1 MRAVPPLPTA
11 LTVED
16 VAARLA
22 HHRARTATRLWP
34 RCAVAVILRQR
45 AHPEV
50 LLMQRAIRAGDR
62 WSGHVSL
69 PGGRHEAHD
78 VDLLA
83 TAIRETREE
92 VGIDLATTARPLGQ
106 IAPAWAM
113 TRGLPL
119 PMTVTPFVF
128 AVAAPVTIA
137 LGDEA
142 TAAFWLPIDAA
153 AAGALDDIYVHRTGP
168 LAWKLPCWRH
178 EGRVVWGLT
187 FEMLSRLFALVR

>member
-1 MRAVPPLPTA
+1 VPPLPHPA
-11 LTVED
+11 LTVD
-16 VAARLA
+16 AIAARLL
-22 HHRARTATRLWP
+22 HHRPRAAPPPWP
-34 RCAVAVILRQR
+34 RCAVAIILRQR
-45 AHPEV
+45 EQPEL
-50 LLMQRAIRAGDR
+50 LLMQRAIHAGDP

-69 PGGRHEAHD
+69 PGGRHEPHD

-92 VGIDLATTARPLGQ
+92 VGIDLATAARPLGQ
-106 IAPAWAM
+106 LAPAWAM

-128 AVAAPVTIA
+128 AVTAPVTIA

-142 TAAFWLPIDAA
+142 TAAFWLPIEAA
-153 AAGALDDIYVHRTGP
+153 AGGALDDVYVHRVGP
-168 LAWKLPCWRH
+168 FRWKLPCWRH

-187 FEMLSRLFALVR
+187 FAMLGRLFALVG